1 MDNELVSKVLV
12 LENDPSHSQ
21 AIRQFC
27 KEHCLVALT
36 VDKNHL
42 LSVMH
47 SNIDLGAILIAENFA
62 ETSEESLVIARA
74 LHMARPE
81 LPIILRRDTAATLD
95 DLPEAFQPVFRAA
108 YVASDMEVLGRAID
122 ASLFGMVYPNA
133 MLRGIAEMTRSAL
146 ESQFQGYSIT
156 VETPYIVLD
165 RLTFGE
171 IYSFIPLESTWCR
184 GYMVLQ
190 TEEDPL
196 LAVLNQQNQ
205 HSEEKIRF
213 RAANSLIGEITNLI
227 WGSFKNRFIGDAAA
241 DSGSTIQVPIVMNQ
255 KHGYVSF
262 GTENPELCFRY
273 TLTNGNPAAQV
284 VIYQRFSFN
293 IHWSPEKFTEIA
305 QEVAESIDSGELEMF

>member
-62 ETSEESLVIARA
+62 ETSEESLAIARA

-81 LPIILRRDTAATLD
+81 LPIILRRDTVATLD
-95 DLPEAFQPVFRAA
+95 DLPEAFQPIFRAA

-122 ASLFGMVYPNA
+122 ASLFNMVYPNA
-133 MLRGIAEMTRSAL
+133 MLRGIAEMTQAAL

-205 HSEEKIRF
+205 HNEEKIPF

-273 TLTNGNPAAQV
+273 TLTNGNPAAKV

-293 IHWSPEKFTEIA
+293 LHWSPEKFREIE
-305 QEVAESIDSGELEMF
+305 QEVAELIDSGELEMF

>member
-42 LSVMH
+42 LAVMR

-62 ETSEESLVIARA
+62 GDPEESLAIARA

-81 LPIILRRDTAATLD
+81 LPIILRRDTVATLD
-95 DLPEAFQPVFRAA
+95 DLPEAFQPIFSTAF
-108 YVASDMEVLGRAID
+108 VADDMEVLGRAID
-122 ASLFGMVYPNA
+122 ESLFSMVYPNA
-133 MLRGIAEMTRSAL
+133 LLRGIAEITLPAL
-146 ESQFQGYSIT
+146 ESHFRGYSVT
-156 VETPYIVLD
+156 VDTPYIVRD

-171 IYSFIPLESTWCR
+171 IFSFIPLESTWCR
-184 GYMVLQ
+184 GYMMLQ

-196 LAVLNQQNQ
+196 LVVLNQKNENQ
-205 HSEEKIRF
+205 EKTHF
-213 RAANSLIGEITNLI
+213 RTANNLIGEITNLI
-227 WGSFKNRFIGDAAA
+227 WGAFKNRFIGDAAA

-262 GTENPELCFRY
+262 GAENPELCYRY
-273 TLTNGNPAAQV
+273 TLTSENPALTV

-293 IHWSPEKFTEIA
+293 LQWSPEKFKEIE
-305 QEVAESIDSGELEMF
+305 QEVAESIDTGELEMF

>member
-1 MDNELVSKVLV
+1 MNDELVSKVLV

-27 KEHCLVALT
+27 KEHRLVALT

-47 SNIDLGAILIAENFA
+47 SNIDLGAILLAESFA
-62 ETSEESLVIARA
+62 ESPEESLAIARA
-74 LHMARPE
+74 IHMARPE
-81 LPIILRRDTAATLD
+81 LPIILRRDTVATLD
-95 DLPEAFQPVFRAA
+95 DLPEAFQPIFRAA
-108 YVASDMEVLGRAID
+108 YIASDMEVLSRAID
-122 ASLFGMVYPNA
+122 KSLFNMVYPNA
-133 MLRGIAEMTRSAL
+133 MLRGITEITLAAL
-146 ESQFQGYSIT
+146 ESQFPGYAIT
-156 VETPYIVLD
+156 VDTPYTVMD

-171 IYSFIPLESTWCR
+171 IFSFIPLDSTWCR

-196 LAVLNQQNQ
+196 LAVLDQKSSGQ
-205 HSEEKIRF
+205 EKIRF
-213 RAANSLIGEITNLI
+213 RAANSQIGEILNLV

-241 DSGSTIQVPIVMNQ
+241 NSSSTIQVPVVVNQ

-262 GTENPELCFRY
+262 GTENPELCYRY
-273 TLTNGNPAAQV
+273 TITSEDSARTV

-293 IHWSPEKFTEIA
+293 LQWEPENFKEIE
-305 QEVAESIDSGELEMF
+305 QEVAELIDSGELEMF